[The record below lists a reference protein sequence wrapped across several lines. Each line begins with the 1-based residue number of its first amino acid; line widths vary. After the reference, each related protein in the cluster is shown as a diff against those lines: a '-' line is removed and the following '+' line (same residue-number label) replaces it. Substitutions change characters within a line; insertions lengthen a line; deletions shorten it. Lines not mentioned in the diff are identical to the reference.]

1 MNSLT
6 FCLRRKKPQISMAMA
21 IEEKKMDFL
30 SEESMVEVKIEKLGF
45 SEVWYVAKIL
55 KSYSDPKGRFM
66 VEFQSDSNQRLTDIV
81 DVSFIRP
88 RPPTPAADQT
98 YNRHDV
104 VDAFCGNGWWKG
116 VVSEVKSS
124 GRYRVMFEKLPYQLN
139 FSSADLRIHL
149 VWSDGMWIRPPKQEI
164 PNTEHCEKQSEHVD
178 NTANHSKV
186 VPETEESLSNH
197 IKEFGKENSVISKS
211 PSALTKST
219 DQVRDSILAK
229 CLTCDSGA
237 NPPLNTGKN
246 TSPNQQEA
254 GPRNRMELSS
264 KKRERELSAKATWQ
278 KVAAAEN
285 VTESTLAKCSTLDSG
300 ANLPL
305 DKGKNTSP
313 NHQEA
318 GPENRM
324 EQSSKKRIREMD
336 AQVTGQKVAAA
347 ADQEEEDAEVFKQK
361 KKKSRKHTVLFEIP
375 PDKFDF
381 CSANLRFQLVWRDG
395 RWVRPPKSEIL
406 KTADCGKQS
415 AANHSKVVPETE
427 ETLSNHAKKFGK
439 ENSVFSLAKC
449 ATNYWCANLPF
460 NKRKNISRNHQEA
473 RAENRMEESSKTS
486 ENELNDQVTRQ
497 KVAAAGDEVK
507 NHRLPFTKTS
517 FAWNYIDSLEVF
529 RILSTPHFTP
539 LSELD
544 EEIREGLAIS
554 HMLTF
559 ATLVEKA
566 SELEIEKP
574 TSLFDSY
581 LGALADL
588 KMLGFDVKAVADT
601 ITELLSFK
609 KRQEKLEN
617 RSGEIQ
623 EKIAECDGERAK
635 LDEEI
640 NEIDKM
646 ISELE
651 ERRAMKVSRKTKED
665 SKSEFLQFNAS
676 SIKADLV
683 LVKEKFKVKAAALG
697 KQ

>member
-1 MNSLT
+1 
-6 FCLRRKKPQISMAMA
+6 
-21 IEEKKMDFL
+21 
-30 SEESMVEVKIEKLGF
+30 
-45 SEVWYVAKIL
+45 
-55 KSYSDPKGRFM
+55 
-66 VEFQSDSNQRLTDIV
+66 
-81 DVSFIRP
+81 
-88 RPPTPAADQT
+88 
-98 YNRHDV
+98 
-104 VDAFCGNGWWKG
+104 
-116 VVSEVKSS
+116 
-124 GRYRVMFEKLPYQLN
+124 
-139 FSSADLRIHL
+139 
-149 VWSDGMWIRPPKQEI
+149 MWIRPPKQEI

-278 KVAAAEN
+278 KVAAAADQEEEEAEVFKKKKKKSRTHSVLFEIPPDKLDSRSANLRFHLAWSDGRWVCPPKPEIPKTADCEKQSAANHSKVVPEIEETLSNHAKTLSNHAKKFRKENSVISLNPSVLMKSTEN